1 MDFFYINSVDFRKKI
16 QISRIS
22 INWWQLIIISL
33 NENCDI
39 LTILNNF
46 NLIKFE
52 RRIYFF
58 YSNFS
63 TVRWILPS
71 KMSLR
76 IWKYFDKGDCGGIT
90 LDMEVLWYRVHR
102 KILPLAYTWNAEII
116 TSTYK
121 LCHNNY
127 DRTFPLK
134 IIYDSYYVLWIWF
147 LPLIHDYIQFVL
159 CTTNLI
165 FSINS
170 WFFFHTYTI
179 FLKRRIKINFDE
191 EWKE

>member
-1 MDFFYINSVDFRKKI
+1 MKEEFIF
-16 QISRIS
+16 
-22 INWWQLIIISL
+22 LIFTVTFHGTL
-33 NENCDI
+33 N
-39 LTILNNF
+39 F
-46 NLIKFE
+46 PF
-52 RRIYFF
+52 
-58 YSNFS
+58 
-63 TVRWILPS
+63 

-102 KILPLAYTWNAEII
+102 KILPLAYTCNAEII